1 MTWSAWLIIALVL
14 GGIGYL
20 SLAGFVWANRQGVGS
35 RPLIVMLLAVKVWS
49 LCYALE
55 LSSRSVEVAHWWSAL
70 KYLGIVALPP
80 ALWSFVLAYT
90 GRGRLSHR
98 NLGLLLIHPV
108 VMMVLLLTPAT
119 HNLLQIYPEHPGR
132 EDYLLGAPIP
142 GAGPLFW
149 AHAVYT
155 YVLMLAADFV
165 LFARLARIAPAY
177 RRQGALLIGAS
188 LLPCFG
194 NIVFNLDLLG
204 PNMIDPTPFLF
215 GITAILL
222 VWGFFRLRLLDLTPV
237 ARGIVIEQMADGVL
251 VLDVYGRVADVNAA
265 GAAIVGHPRRS
276 MIGRYAVDIVPGL
289 APILEQAD
297 VESTAVLLES
307 EVLLYPAPEPTV
319 STGPQRRS
327 PSAPRPR
334 TDHDG
339 GNGIEATLA
348 AAFARTALPN
358 SGNGAVLDLDHPP
371 IAPGGGRTHLSV
383 STVTSTPIVKE
394 VSPPGLKL
402 EVSGGTEPET
412 RILSGTPRDVAVSL
426 TAVTDPMGRQIAR
439 LVVLRD
445 VTERKRTERQL
456 RDLLDEQTRL
466 SETLRQSLRPASLP
480 QVPGL
485 RLAARSVPSAR
496 GGGVGG
502 DFYDVHPAGDGVSA
516 FVLGDVSGKG
526 VHAAVV
532 TSMARYT
539 VRTLSAQGWA
549 PHEVLEQLNRAL
561 QTPDDLERFCTV
573 VYGHI
578 RPVSAAATADPM
590 EDVESSAGPST
601 SASAPG
607 SGPRAEHAWPA
618 RQAPAPEA
626 PTSGVRLVLTL
637 GGHPPPLLLRRDRT
651 VQQIGIPGTVLG
663 LLPEVDV
670 HEVTVDLASGD
681 VLLAYTDGV
690 TEARDGDE
698 QFGEERLAG
707 VLAAMDHDFSAYA
720 EDSAEHPAAQL
731 ADAVADAVLRAV
743 RAFSSERDDVALL
756 VLAVT

>member
-1 MTWSAWLIIALVL
+1 V
-14 GGIGYL
+14 
-20 SLAGFVWANRQGVGS
+20 
-35 RPLIVMLLAVKVWS
+35 
-49 LCYALE
+49 
-55 LSSRSVEVAHWWSAL
+55 
-70 KYLGIVALPP
+70 
-80 ALWSFVLAYT
+80 
-90 GRGRLSHR
+90 
-98 NLGLLLIHPV
+98 
-108 VMMVLLLTPAT
+108 TP
-119 HNLLQIYPEHPGR
+119 PGR
-132 EDYLLGAPIP
+132 
-142 GAGPLFW
+142 
-149 AHAVYT
+149 
-155 YVLMLAADFV
+155 
-165 LFARLARIAPAY
+165 
-177 RRQGALLIGAS
+177 
-188 LLPCFG
+188 
-194 NIVFNLDLLG
+194 
-204 PNMIDPTPFLF
+204 
-215 GITAILL
+215 
-222 VWGFFRLRLLDLTPV
+222 
-237 ARGIVIEQMADGVL
+237 
-251 VLDVYGRVADVNAA
+251 
-265 GAAIVGHPRRS
+265 
-276 MIGRYAVDIVPGL
+276 
-289 APILEQAD
+289 
-297 VESTAVLLES
+297 
-307 EVLLYPAPEPTV
+307 
-319 STGPQRRS
+319 
-327 PSAPRPR
+327 
-334 TDHDG
+334 
-339 GNGIEATLA
+339 
-348 AAFARTALPN
+348 
-358 SGNGAVLDLDHPP
+358 
-371 IAPGGGRTHLSV
+371 
-383 STVTSTPIVKE
+383 
-394 VSPPGLKL
+394 KL
-402 EVSGGTEPET
+402 EVSGGKDPEA

-578 RPVSAAATADPM
+578 RPVSAGEPLLSAGEPLLSAGESPASGGKLMD
-590 EDVESSAGPST
+590 DVESSRPGADPGSP
-601 SASAPG
+601 ASAPG
-607 SGPRAEHAWPA
+607 SGSRAEHAWPA
-618 RQAPAPEA
+618 RTAPAPEA
-626 PTSGVRLVLTL
+626 TTSGVRLVLTL

-651 VQQIGIPGTVLG
+651 VQQIGVPGTVLG

-707 VLAAMDHDFSAYA
+707 VLAAMDHDFAA
-720 EDSAEHPAAQL
+720 QAQDSDEHPAAQL

>member
-1 MTWSAWLIIALVL
+1 VTWSAWLIIALVL

-20 SLAGFVWANRQGVGS
+20 SLAGFVWANRQGIGS
-35 RPLIVMLLAVKVWS
+35 RPLVVMLLAVKVWS

-90 GRGRLSHR
+90 GRGRLSRR

-119 HNLLQIYPEHPGR
+119 HDLLQVYPAHP
-132 EDYLLGAPIP
+132 DHLLGAPVP
-142 GAGPLFW
+142 VAGPLFW

-155 YVLMLAADFV
+155 YVLMLSADFL

-194 NIVFNLDLLG
+194 NIAFNLGLLG

-265 GAAIVGHPRRS
+265 GATIVGYPRRA
-276 MIGRYAVDIVPGL
+276 MIGRYVTELIPGL
-289 APILEQAD
+289 ASILEEAD
-297 VESTAVLLES
+297 VEATAGTLES
-307 EVLLYPAPEPTV
+307 EVLLYPVPEPAL
-319 STGPQRRS
+319 STGPQRR
-327 PSAPRPR
+327 PPTAPRPR
-334 TDHDG
+334 SDHDG
-339 GNGIEATLA
+339 GH
-348 AAFARTALPN
+348 RTALTAAATRTALRESEN
-358 SGNGAVLDLDHPP
+358 HDVLDLDRPP
-371 IAPGGGRTHLSV
+371 KLPPATPSGGYAKISV
-383 STVTSTPIVKE
+383 SASTSIPIVKE
-394 VSPPGLKL
+394 VTPPGLKL
-402 EVSGGTEPET
+402 GVSGGMDPET

-480 QVPGL
+480 SVPGL

-578 RPVSAAATADPM
+578 RPVSADEPM
-590 EDVESSAGPST
+590 EDVMSSDAGVGTSMPVAGPDG
-601 SASAPG
+601 G
-607 SGPRAEHAWPA
+607 SRAEAARAEHAWPA
-618 RQAPAPEA
+618 RKAPAPEA
-626 PTSGVRLVLTL
+626 PTAGVRLVLTL

-651 VQQIGIPGTVLG
+651 VQPVGIPGTVLG

-698 QFGEERLAG
+698 QFGEERLAK
-707 VLAAMDHDFSAYA
+707 VLAAVDHDSAKDP
-720 EDSAEHPAAQL
+720 ETQL